1 MYVYIWVK
9 ANTMRKKVNFCNCL
23 QVIYLN
29 SYSILCLLH
38 MSYKLIQTHSK
49 RLNNIITARK
59 KEWKT
64 QTARTRRQ
72 RIPNWQWKTTIR
84 RELKIFLAKK
94 CRYFERATKGRITD
108 CGCIGGKQPI
118 HSLLIQLFL
127 LIVINFLSSFS
138 FLYYLSS
145 LFSRDFFSHLSYATA
160 KKFQNLK
167 RICFVFNAYK

>member
-1 MYVYIWVK
+1 MSKSKYYAEKI
-9 ANTMRKKVNFCNCL
+9 NFCNCL
-23 QVIYLN
+23 QVIYLT

-138 FLYYLSS
+138 FLSYMVS
-145 LFSRDFFSHLSYATA
+145 LFSRYYFFSLKLRHC
-160 KKFQNLK
+160 KKVSELET
-167 RICFVFNAYK
+167 